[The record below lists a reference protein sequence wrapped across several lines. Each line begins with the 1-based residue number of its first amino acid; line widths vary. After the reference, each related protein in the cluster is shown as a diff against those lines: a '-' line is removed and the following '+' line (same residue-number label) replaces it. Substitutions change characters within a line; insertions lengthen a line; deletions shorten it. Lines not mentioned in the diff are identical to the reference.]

1 MSIFFSS
8 PIWICKL
15 PSLDVSRKSFICTDE
30 KDEVRFRMLQNCAAQ
45 ILSFQNIF
53 RAEPI
58 YKRLH
63 PSLCSPVFRFVSRRQ
78 LPRRTW
84 RFFVYLRHMY
94 LQGVHQI
101 LFLFEYVK
109 IYSGL
114 WSFSMC
120 VHWTSR
126 LGRQMAGRTPALC
139 SRTSRVQKNHNI
151 LMKKYNI

>member
-1 MSIFFSS
+1 MQGRIDGRTDGQKYVKGTKSRMSTILFQISRRWVFLIFSNLNMQAAILGS
-8 PIWICKL
+8 KQEKL
-15 PSLDVSRKSFICTDE
+15 HLYWWE

-63 PSLCSPVFRFVSRRQ
+63 PSLCSSVFRFVSRRQ

-101 LFLFEYVK
+101 LFLFEYFK

-114 WSFSMC
+114 
-120 VHWTSR
+120 
-126 LGRQMAGRTPALC
+126 
-139 SRTSRVQKNHNI
+139 
-151 LMKKYNI
+151 